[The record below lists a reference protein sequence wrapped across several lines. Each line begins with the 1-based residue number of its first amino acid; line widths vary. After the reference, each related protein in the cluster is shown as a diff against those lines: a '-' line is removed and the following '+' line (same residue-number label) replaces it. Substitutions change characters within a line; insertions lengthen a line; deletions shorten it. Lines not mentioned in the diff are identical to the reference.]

1 MKTRIITAIVG
12 IGLFVAAVAAS
23 IKWSSMILF
32 VLLTAVGVVGVYE
45 ALHNTGYVKSRFLLF
60 CCIIYSAVAPFAY
73 SGYIPVNHAGFIVV
87 LGSVMFSY
95 AMFNHKKITPHDVTY
110 AFSMTVIITFCVWA
124 MAAVFESADG
134 HGLFYLILV
143 FVASWGC
150 DTGAYFTGYFFGKH
164 KMAPEIS
171 PKKTVEGAVGGI
183 VAAILG
189 MLIACLIFNRIKDD
203 TANTVLLVAIT
214 PVLAFAGMM
223 GDLIASYIKRACGIK
238 DYGKIMPGHGGILD
252 RFDSVVTVIPLMYI
266 VVTHCQV
273 LL

>member
-1 MKTRIITAIVG
+1 
-12 IGLFVAAVAAS
+12 
-23 IKWSSMILF
+23 
-32 VLLTAVGVVGVYE
+32 
-45 ALHNTGYVKSRFLLF
+45 
-60 CCIIYSAVAPFAY
+60 
-73 SGYIPVNHAGFIVV
+73 
-87 LGSVMFSY
+87 
-95 AMFNHKKITPHDVTY
+95 
-110 AFSMTVIITFCVWA
+110 
-124 MAAVFESADG
+124 
-134 HGLFYLILV
+134 
-143 FVASWGC
+143 
-150 DTGAYFTGYFFGKH
+150 
-164 KMAPEIS
+164 MAPEIS

-266 VVTHCQV
+266 VVTHCPV